1 MPTTQ
6 ASRPGVTTTGGP
18 AATAGAPIVAVPT
31 VAQAIEAQ
39 AHKAKASSAAHAPAV
54 PKAGPIVLLA
64 PEAAPQRAH
73 GAISQ
78 GVLRVPEDRAI
89 KPGPA
94 TDARNV
100 LPISA
105 PRLRGPRKS

>member
-6 ASRPGVTTTGGP
+6 ASRPGVTTTGAP
-18 AATAGAPIVAVPT
+18 AATGEAPIVVAPT
-31 VAQAIEAQ
+31 VAQPIEAP
-39 AHKAKASSAAHAPAV
+39 ARKAKASSAAHAPEV
-54 PKAGPIVLLA
+54 PKAAITALRGP
-64 PEAAPQRAH
+64 EMAPQRAH
-73 GAISQ
+73 GAILQ